1 MFKIGEFSNLS
12 GLSIN
17 TLHHYNEIGILKPE
31 QVNEFTGYRYYSA
44 MQLVTVNKIIALKDA
59 GFLLSDIAK
68 ILYSH
73 PSIDSII
80 SMLEDKAETLEQALK
95 NESKR
100 LNRLRTNIFLIKNGG
115 VPIMN
120 EITIKRVEPIL
131 IASTRKKINKGDF
144 KESDKMWANVNSFI
158 DKAETKRTIPCM
170 ILFYNSTWN
179 WKTSKSWDIEVAEP
193 VTKCVADNNIVKV
206 YELPAVDKMACVVH
220 QGSFNTIG
228 ETYKAINQWIEKNNY
243 KIDGPVREI
252 YHKGEWETNN
262 PEEYVTELQFPLG

>member
-12 GLSIN
+12 RLSIN

-31 QVNEFTGYRYYSA
+31 QVDKYTGYRYYSDL
-44 MQLVTVNKIIALKDA
+44 QLVTANKIIALKDA
-59 GFLLSDIAK
+59 GFSLGEIAQ
-68 ILYSH
+68 ILYSI

-95 NESKR
+95 NESER

-131 IASTRKKINKGDF
+131 IASTRKNINKGDF
-144 KESDKMWANVNSFI
+144 EETANMWSVVNSFI

-170 ILFYNSTWN
+170 ILFHNSTWN
-179 WKTSKSWDIEVAEP
+179 WEMVESWDIEVAEP
-193 VTKCVADNNIVKV
+193 VTKCVANNDTVKV

-228 ETYKAINQWIEKNNY
+228 ETYKAISQWIEKNNY
-243 KIDGPVREI
+243 KVSGSVREI
-252 YHKGEWETNN
+252 YHKGEWATNN
-262 PEEYVTELQFPLG
+262 PEEYITEIQFPLT

>member
-17 TLHHYNEIGILKPE
+17 TLHHYNEVSILKPE
-31 QVNEFTGYRYYSA
+31 QVDKFTGYRYYSA
-44 MQLVTVNKIIALKDA
+44 LQLVTVNKIMALKYA
-59 GFLLSDIAK
+59 GFSLVEIAQ
-68 ILYSH
+68 ILYGI

-80 SMLEDKAETLEQALK
+80 SMLEDKAETLEEALK
-95 NESKR
+95 NESER

-131 IASTRKKINKGDF
+131 IASTRKIINKGDF
-144 KESDKMWANVNSFI
+144 EVTGNMWSVVNSFI
-158 DKAETKRTIPCM
+158 DKAEIKRTTPCM

-179 WKTSKSWDIEVAEP
+179 WEISESWDIEVAEP
-193 VTKCVADNNIVKV
+193 VTKCVANNDTVKV

-220 QGSFNTIG
+220 HGSFNTIG
-228 ETYKAINQWIEKNNY
+228 QTYKAISQWIEKNNY
-243 KIDGPVREI
+243 KTSGPVREI
-252 YHKGEWETNN
+252 YHKGEWATNN
-262 PEEYVTELQFPLG
+262 PEEYITELQFPLT

>member
-12 GLSIN
+12 RLSIN

-31 QVNEFTGYRYYSA
+31 QVDKYTGYRYYSA
-44 MQLVTVNKIIALKDA
+44 LQLVTANKIIALKDA
-59 GFLLSDIAK
+59 GFSLGEIAQ
-68 ILYSH
+68 ILYSI

-95 NESKR
+95 NESER

-131 IASTRKKINKGDF
+131 IAATRKKINKGDVD
-144 KESDKMWANVNSFI
+144 EAGNMWLEVNSFI
-158 DKAETKRTIPCM
+158 DKTEIKRTIPCM
-170 ILFYNSTWN
+170 TLFYNSTWN
-179 WKTSKSWDIEVAEP
+179 WEMAESWDIEVAEP
-193 VTKCVADNNIVKV
+193 VTKCVANNDTVKV

-228 ETYKAINQWIEKNNY
+228 ETYKAISQWIEKNNY
-243 KIDGPVREI
+243 KVSGPVREI
-252 YHKGEWETNN
+252 YHKGEWATNN
-262 PEEYVTELQFPLG
+262 PEEYITEIQFPLT

>member
-1 MFKIGEFSNLS
+1 M
-12 GLSIN
+12 
-17 TLHHYNEIGILKPE
+17 LHS
-31 QVNEFTGYRYYSA
+31 F
-44 MQLVTVNKIIALKDA
+44 
-59 GFLLSDIAK
+59 
-68 ILYSH
+68 

-80 SMLEDKAETLEQALK
+80 SMLEDKAEILEQALE

-100 LNRLRTNIFLIKNGG
+100 LNRLKTNIFLIKNGG

-131 IASTRKKINKGDF
+131 IASTRKKINKCDF
-144 KESDKMWANVNSFI
+144 EESGKMWTIVNSFI
-158 DKAETKRTIPCM
+158 DKSETKRTIPCM

-179 WKTSKSWDIEVAEP
+179 LETSESWDIEVAEP

-220 QGSFNTIG
+220 KGSFNTIG
-228 ETYKAINQWIEKNNY
+228 ETYKAICKWIEKNNY

-262 PEEYVTELQFPLG
+262 PEEYVTELQFPLS

>member
-31 QVNEFTGYRYYSA
+31 KVDDFTGYRYYSA
-44 MQLVTVNKIIALKDA
+44 MQLANVNKILALKDS
-59 GFLLSDIAK
+59 GFSLSEIAS
-68 ILYSH
+68 ILQST

-80 SMLEDKAETLEQALK
+80 SMLEDKAEILEQALE
-95 NESKR
+95 NELKR

-120 EITIKRVEPIL
+120 EITVKRVEAVL
-131 IASTRKKINKGDF
+131 IASIRNIINKCDF
-144 KESDKMWANVNSFI
+144 EECDKMWTSINSFI
-158 DKAETKRTIPCM
+158 DKSETKRTIPCM
-170 ILFYNSTWN
+170 ILFHNSTWN
-179 WKTSKSWDIEVAEP
+179 YETSESWDIEVAEP
-193 VTKCVADNNIVKV
+193 VTKRVDDNKIFKV

-228 ETYKAINQWIEKNNY
+228 ETYKAIYNWIEKNNY

-262 PEEYVTELQFPLG
+262 PEEYVTEIQFPLS

>member
-59 GFLLSDIAK
+59 GFLLSDIAE
-68 ILYSH
+68 ILYNH

-80 SMLEDKAETLEQALK
+80 LMLEDKAETLEQALE

-100 LNRLRTNIFLIKNGG
+100 LTRLRTNIFLIKNGG

>member
-31 QVNEFTGYRYYSA
+31 QIDEFTGYRYYSA
-44 MQLVTVNKIIALKDA
+44 QQLVTVNKIMALKDA
-59 GFLLSDIAK
+59 GFSLNEIAK
-68 ILYSH
+68 VLYSI

-80 SMLEDKAETLEQALK
+80 SMLEEKAEILEQALK
-95 NESKR
+95 NESER

-120 EITIKRVEPIL
+120 EITIKRVESIL
-131 IASTRKKINKGDF
+131 IASTRKNINKCDF
-144 KESDKMWANVNSFI
+144 EENGRMWAVVNSFI

-170 ILFYNSTWN
+170 TLFYNSTWN
-179 WKTSKSWDIEVAEP
+179 FEMAESWDIEVAEP
-193 VTKCVADNNIVKV
+193 VTKCVADNNVVKV
-206 YELPAVDKMACVVH
+206 YQLPAVDKMACVVH
-220 QGSFNTIG
+220 NGSFNTIG
-228 ETYKAINQWIEKNNY
+228 ETYKAISQWIEKNNY

-252 YHKGEWETNN
+252 YHKGEWATNK
-262 PEEYVTELQFPLG
+262 PEEYVTELQFPLA

>member
-31 QVNEFTGYRYYSA
+31 QVDKFTGYRYYSA
-44 MQLVTVNKIIALKDA
+44 LQLVTVNKIIALKDA
-59 GFLLSDIAK
+59 GFSLSEISP
-68 ILYSH
+68 ILYSL

-95 NESKR
+95 NESER

-131 IASTRKKINKGDF
+131 IASTRKNINKGDF
-144 KESDKMWANVNSFI
+144 EETGKMWSAVNSFI
-158 DKAETKRTIPCM
+158 DKAEIKRTIPCM

-179 WKTSKSWDIEVAEP
+179 WEMVESWDIEVAEP
-193 VTKCVADNNIVKV
+193 VTKCVANNEIVKV

-220 QGSFNTIG
+220 HGSFNTVG
-228 ETYKAINQWIEKNNY
+228 ETYKAISQWIEKNNY
-243 KIDGPVREI
+243 KISGPVREI
-252 YHKGEWETNN
+252 YHKGEWATNN
-262 PEEYVTELQFPLG
+262 PEEYITELQFPLT